1 MWSMLYLPF
10 DCKKKKTPKTCI
22 IYHLTVNLKQK
33 VFRYNLFIDKIYVE
47 NFLWRVILYM

>member
-10 DCKKKKTPKTCI
+10 DCKKKKNPKNMH
-22 IYHLTVNLKQK
+22 HLPFDCKLKQK

-47 NFLWRVILYM
+47 NFL

>member
-10 DCKKKKTPKTCI
+10 DCKKKKKPKNMH
-22 IYHLTVNLKQK
+22 HLPFDRKQQK

-47 NFLWRVILYM
+47 NFLWTVIPYM